1 MNWVAIGWSGF
12 VATTLAT
19 AFFWAFRSL
28 GWTLF
33 SPTVQI
39 GGIFFRDPDS
49 PNTETLGFVILFLLG
64 STLLPALYAVVMGS
78 WTGIGW
84 PGGAVVGLVHGVIA
98 AAALPLIGTISAS
111 VRSGP
116 LPHPGQF
123 GLSWGRMTPVAVILG
138 HGVYGAIVGAVL
150 AGF

>member
-1 MNWVAIGWSGF
+1 MNWIALGWSGF

-19 AFFWAFRSL
+19 AVFWAFRSL
-28 GWTLF
+28 GWTLY

-64 STLLPALYAVVMGS
+64 STVVPALYSLVLGS
-78 WTGIGW
+78 W
-84 PGGAVVGLVHGVIA
+84 GGANWQSGAAVGVVHGLIA
-98 AAALPLIGTISAS
+98 VAALPLIGTISAS

-116 LPHPGQF
+116 LPHPGPF
-123 GLSWGRMTPVAVILG
+123 GLSWGRITPVAIVLG
-138 HGVYGAIVGAVL
+138 HGVYGGVVGAIL